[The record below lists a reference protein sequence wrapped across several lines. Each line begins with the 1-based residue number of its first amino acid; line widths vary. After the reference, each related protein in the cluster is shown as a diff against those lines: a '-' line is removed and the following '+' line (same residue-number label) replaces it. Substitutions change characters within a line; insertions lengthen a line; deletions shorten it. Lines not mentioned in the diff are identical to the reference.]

1 MPVPLLATQPLAA
14 VPALLQTPQLEEFMQ
29 RLLPGM
35 QAAAG
40 TAPAAAGPPPPQDAL
55 PRRFDLLQPQNLV
68 QNLVQSSA
76 GSLPAAAQAPLP
88 VPPPAGAQPLG
99 QGVQDA
105 VRTLQSIAAIH
116 RSIAG
121 GGAPAG
127 GERPS

>member
-1 MPVPLLATQPLAA
+1 MPGPLLATQPLAP
-14 VPALLQTPQLEEFMQ
+14 VPAPLQTPQLEEFMQ

-40 TAPAAAGPPPPQDAL
+40 AGPPPPQDAL

-76 GSLPAAAQAPLP
+76 RSLPAAAQAPPP
-88 VPPPAGAQPLG
+88 VPPPAGARPLG

-116 RSIAG
+116 GSIAG

>member
-1 MPVPLLATQPLAA
+1 MPVPLLATQPLAQ

-40 TAPAAAGPPPPQDAL
+40 AGPPPPQDAL

-68 QNLVQSSA
+68 QSLVQSSAAAAA

-88 VPPPAGAQPLG
+88 VPPPAGARPLG

-116 RSIAG
+116 GSIAG